1 MDDLRQLLTREE
13 KDLIDDYINCNANE
27 GSERDTARK
36 AEVDTILFPWSEAKS
51 GFLGKPFAEAGSLIL
66 KENINYSKSLD
77 IIMKDIDCDPDILK
91 FIRDVDSYFSS
102 KWSTL
107 TENEQKVFD
116 CVWELLRSNYLAQ
129 NEYYGTEYTLEH
141 PDDPTRSIIV
151 AKKCKPVKMIG
162 KLNSIFHFTENYE
175 AFRLAHSRI
184 LNTKK
189 LRGELCISI
198 HPMDYMT
205 MSDNECGW
213 DSCMSWINEGSYRLG
228 TVEMMNSPFVVV
240 AYLTSST
247 PMRFFSNEWNSKKW
261 RCLFIITP
269 ELITSVKG
277 YPYNSHELNTIV
289 INKLRKLYNE
299 VEYADPEEYEY
310 MGKTEV
316 SLQGKR
322 LEFHSNHMYN
332 DFGTTTHDGCIRTY
346 DDGQDIIYVNY
357 SGPAECMWCGDY
369 MDDVDDGDLV
379 CKHCGNMHVCYECG
393 CSFGLSELV
402 YIDSR
407 DIYVCDDCFNL
418 YYKLDYVTNEY
429 YHRDELS
436 GIAIIPSKYKD
447 EFEHDKLHMS
457 NNVEIRKKWE
467 KIFRRLP
474 QFYVYSVRSLSKTEK
489 EHYFN
494 NANLHLTSDY
504 FYSSVDFYIYEDEL
518 IEDII
523 KDIEVYLKETG
534 YYYLTSDY
542 FSTFDEIYD
551 VVTKT
556 LRGDPIKVQLPPSG
570 KEPSLIF

>member
-1 MDDLRQLLTREE
+1 MDDLRQLLTIEE

-77 IIMKDIDCDPDILK
+77 IIMKDIDCDPDILN

-102 KWSTL
+102 KWSAL

-129 NEYYGTEYTLEH
+129 NEYYGTEYTLEY
-141 PDDPTRSIIV
+141 PDDPTRSIVV

-162 KLNSIFHFTENYE
+162 KLNSIFHFTEHYE

-205 MSDNECGW
+205 MSDNDCGW
-213 DSCMSWINEGSYRLG
+213 DSCMSWINDGSYRLG

-247 PMRFFSNEWNSKKW
+247 PMRFFDNEWNSKKW

-299 VEYADPEEYEY
+299 VEYADPEKYEY

-316 SLQGKR
+316 SLQGKK
-322 LEFHSNHMYN
+322 LKFHSNHMYN
-332 DFGTTTHDGCIRTY
+332 DFGTTTHDGCISSLARN
-346 DDGQDIIYVNY
+346 DEEDIIYVNY

-369 MDDVDDGDLV
+369 MDDVGDDDLI
-379 CKHCGNMHVCYECG
+379 CKHCGRIHVCYECG
-393 CSFGLSELV
+393 CSYNVSELV
-402 YIDSR
+402 YIESSDV
-407 DIYVCDDCFNL
+407 YVCDECFNK
-418 YYKLDYVTNEY
+418 YYRLDYVTNEY
-429 YHRDELS
+429 YHYDDLS
-436 GIAIIPSKYKD
+436 GVVIVPSKYKD
-447 EFEHDKLHMS
+447 EFEYDKS
-457 NNVEIRKKWE
+457 NMDNDIEIRKKWAR
-467 KIFRRLP
+467 IFDRLP
-474 QFYVYSVRSLSKTEK
+474 QFYIHHIDELFEEEK
-489 EHYFN
+489 ERFN
-494 NANLHLTSDY
+494 NANFYLTSKH
-504 FYSSVDFYIYEDEL
+504 FYSTADYYVYEDEL
-518 IEDII
+518 TETVI
-523 KDIEVYLKETG
+523 KDIQLYLNETG
-534 YYYLTSDY
+534 NYSNY
-542 FSTFDEIYD
+542 FSAFDTVYKIAD
-551 VVTKT
+551 KPV
-556 LRGDPIKVQLPPSG
+556 PHC
-570 KEPSLIF
+570 FF